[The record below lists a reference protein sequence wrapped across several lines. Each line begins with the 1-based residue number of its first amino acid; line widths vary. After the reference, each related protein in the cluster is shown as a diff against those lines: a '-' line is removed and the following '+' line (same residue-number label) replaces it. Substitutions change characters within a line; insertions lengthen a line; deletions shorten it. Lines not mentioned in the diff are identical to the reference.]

1 MRKKGIISLS
11 LSATVLLVALA
22 AIFFRQD
29 ISDYL
34 RLRGYTPPTEVAAL
48 ADNTTMLPGAR
59 RVFYVNHPEVT
70 DKSSFNHHCRG
81 HDNEYTI
88 VLGCYV
94 QTQGIYLLDV
104 DDERLS
110 GIKEVTAAHEFLH
123 AAYDRLSGNERA
135 EIDNL
140 LESFYSDLQD
150 ERIKQTIEVYREQDP
165 SIVANELHSIIGTE
179 VRALTPEL
187 EKYYGRYFSN
197 RSQIVSYSE
206 QYEQA
211 FIERRNQIRDYD
223 QQLTDL
229 KAQIEALEAK
239 LTQTDQALK
248 AQRDYMTQLRTSGQS
263 DAYNAQV
270 PSYNSKVNQ
279 YNKDIDELS
288 ALIVRHNEIVQKRN
302 SIAAEEAE
310 LVEAIDS
317 REVVPEQQ

>member
-1 MRKKGIISLS
+1 MRTRRVVSLS
-11 LSATVLLVALA
+11 VSVLVLLL
-22 AIFFRQD
+22 AIFAIVFRQD

-34 RLRGYTPPTEVAAL
+34 RLRSYTPSPEIAAL

-81 HDNEYTI
+81 QDSEHTI

-110 GIKEVTAAHEFLH
+110 GIKEVTAAHELLH
-123 AAYDRLSGNERA
+123 AAYDRLSNKERT
-135 EIDNL
+135 EINSL
-140 LESFYSDLQD
+140 LELYYSTLQD
-150 ERIKQTIEVYREQDP
+150 ERIKQTIEVYRQQDQ
-165 SIVANELHSIIGTE
+165 SIVTNELHSIIGTE
-179 VRALTPEL
+179 VRNLTPEL
-187 EKYYGRYFSN
+187 EEYYGKYFSD
-197 RSQIVSYSE
+197 RSKIVSYSE

-211 FIERRNQIRDYD
+211 FIERRNQIREYD

-229 KAQIEALEAK
+229 KTQIDNLEAQ
-239 LTQTDQALK
+239 LAHTDQELK
-248 AQRDYMTQLRTSGQS
+248 TQRDHMTQLRSSGQT